1 MRNRPTISPRQASI
15 LAQVKVNA
23 PLVMLREGL
32 LEKFLAWR
40 INPELLL
47 DAEVLDNISRNELGA
62 MAQRIKADG
71 LKTTVHGPFLDL
83 SPGALDREVLEVTR
97 RRFNQALDLA
107 ALFSPEHIVFHANY
121 DWQRHQAYRE
131 RWLEVSLAT
140 WRSLVVR
147 AKAMGFRLV
156 LENVYEQTP
165 EEMEPLLRELAGE
178 GAGFCFDPG
187 HASVYGRATVRQ
199 WLEGLAGHIQALHL
213 HDNHGRNDDHLG
225 LGQGRIDFKGLFEFL
240 TRNGLRPPVITLE
253 PHQEDHLWSSLVV
266 LEELWP
272 WPIRT

>member
-1 MRNRPTISPRQASI
+1 MRNRPTISPRQSSI

-23 PLVMLREGL
+23 PIVMLRDGW

-47 DAEVLDNISRNELGA
+47 DAEVLDNISRAELA
-62 MAQRIKADG
+62 EMAQGIKDAG
-71 LKTTVHGPFLDL
+71 LKPTVHGPFLDL

-121 DWQRHQAYRE
+121 DWRRNQAYRE
-131 RWLEVSLAT
+131 RWLEVSLGT
-140 WRSLVVR
+140 WRPLARR
-147 AKAMGFRLV
+147 ARAAGLRLV

-165 EEMEPLLRELAGE
+165 EEMDLLLGELSGE
-178 GAGFCFDPG
+178 GVGFCFDPG

-199 WLEGLAGHIQALHL
+199 WLEALGGHLQALHL
-213 HDNHGRNDDHLG
+213 HDNRGRNDDHLG
-225 LGQGRIDFKGLFEFL
+225 LGQGLIDFKDLFNFL
-240 TRNGLRPPVITLE
+240 AQKGLRPAVLTLE
-253 PHQEDHLWSSLVV
+253 PHQEDHLWSSLAV

-272 WPIRT
+272 WPI